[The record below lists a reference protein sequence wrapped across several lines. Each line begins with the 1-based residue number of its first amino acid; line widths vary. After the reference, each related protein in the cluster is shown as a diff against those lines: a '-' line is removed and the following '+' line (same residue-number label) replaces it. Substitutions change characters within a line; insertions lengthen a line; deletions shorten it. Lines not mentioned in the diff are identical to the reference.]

1 MNKRLQ
7 QALVAA
13 FLSASLLNSKVS
25 AQVTKPQWPQIT
37 QQNKP
42 WARWWWQ
49 GSAVTP
55 KGLTWMME
63 EYQKVGLGGLEITPI
78 YGVKGSEKQFIDFL
92 SPKWVDMLKFTLAE
106 GQRLGLGIDMAMASG
121 WPFGGPWVTNE
132 DASKYVAHKTYQLKT
147 GAQLAE
153 KIEFIQAPIVRVEG
167 EKIDISKLKEPVASN
182 PDLQLHAFDQVRF
195 QKPLPL
201 QALIAYSDQGSKLDL
216 TSKVATDGKLNWKAP
231 AGNWTLYAIFE
242 GWHGKMVERAGPGGE
257 GYAIDHFSHQATTN
271 YLKHFDEA
279 FKGSD
284 LSKIRSFFNDSYEVD
299 DASGEAS
306 WTPLFFEAFK
316 KRRGYELKDYLPA
329 LFGKKESDLDKRVL
343 CDYRETISDLLLD
356 NYTKTWHTWAK
367 ERGALIRNQAHGSP
381 ANILDLYAATDIP
394 EIEGTDIFRIKFA
407 SSAANV
413 TGKPLISSESATWEN
428 EHFISKLGDVKKRM
442 DLFLLGGVNHTFY
455 HGVNYTPQEAAWPGW
470 LFYAAVHFTP
480 NNTFWTDFSK
490 LNNYV
495 AHVQSFMQ
503 QGKPNN
509 DVLLYLPIYDT
520 FSKPGKSLLQHFDG
534 IDHGFKGTVLEEGA
548 VALQRRGYS
557 FDFISDRQ
565 ILQTASQDRFV
576 VTGGINYQT
585 IVVPACEYIPL
596 ETFQKLFDL
605 AKNGANIVLFK
616 KAPND
621 ISGLKDLEEH
631 RKTFKA
637 MLAQLTFNDTQVSG
651 VKRAAIGKGAF
662 VLSDDLDKA
671 LSFSGVARETMVD
684 QGFEVIRRKYD
695 KGCNYFVVN
704 GSEKAID
711 GWINI
716 QTDARSVAVFNPMT
730 EQTGYASVLS
740 NNSGSTKVY
749 VQLAPGESCILQT
762 SAELQKGAV
771 FPYAKMV
778 TKPQEVKG
786 TWDVK
791 FIKGGPVLP
800 APTKTSKLSS
810 WTEFNDPNAK
820 NFSGTAKYTISVK
833 KPVGKVDAWQLD
845 LGDAQESVN
854 VKLNGKVIGTAIGPE
869 YKFEIPAE
877 LFGEEN
883 TLEVEVSNSMANRI
897 IYMDQHQMPWKKFY
911 NINMPAHLP
920 ANRGADGKFSAEKW
934 SPKTSGL
941 TSPVT
946 LTGVKYINPQV
957 LP

>member
-7 QALVAA
+7 QILIAA
-13 FLSASLLNSKVS
+13 FLIAPLLKSDVS
-25 AQVTKPQWPQIT
+25 AQVINPQWPQIT

-55 KGLTWMME
+55 KGLTWMMQ

-78 YGVKGSEKQFIDFL
+78 YGVKGAENQFIDFL
-92 SPKWVDMLKFTLAE
+92 SPKWIDMLKFTLAE

-132 DASKYVAHKTYQLKT
+132 DASKYVAHKTYQLKA
-147 GAQLAE
+147 GEKLNE
-153 KIEFIQAPIVRVEG
+153 KIEFIQTPIVRVEG
-167 EKIDISKLKEPVASN
+167 EKIDISKLKEPIASN
-182 PDLQLHAFDQVRF
+182 PNLQLHAFDQVRF

-201 QALIAYSDQGSKLDL
+201 QALIAYSDRGLKTDL
-216 TSKVATDGKLNWKAP
+216 TAKVGADGKLDWKAP

-257 GYAIDHFSHQATTN
+257 GYAIDHFSHQATSN

-279 FKGSD
+279 FKGSN
-284 LSKIRSFFNDSYEVD
+284 LTKIRSFFNDSYEVD

-306 WTPLFFEAFK
+306 WTPLFFEEFK
-316 KRRGYELKDYLPA
+316 KRRGYELKDHLPA
-329 LFGKKESDLDKRVL
+329 LFSKNYTDQDKRVL

-356 NYTKTWHTWAK
+356 NYTKTWHEWAQK
-367 ERGALIRNQAHGSP
+367 RGGLIRNQAHGSP

-428 EHFISKLGDVKKRM
+428 EHFLSKLGDVKKRM
-442 DLFLLGGVNHTFY
+442 DIFLLGGVNHTFY
-455 HGVNYTPQEAAWPGW
+455 HGVNYTPQDAAWPGW

-480 NNTFWTDFSK
+480 NNTFWDDFSK

-503 QGKPNN
+503 QGKANN
-509 DVLLYLPIYDT
+509 DVLLYLPIYDA

-534 IDHGFKGTVLEEGA
+534 IDHGFKGTVLEESA
-548 VALQRRGYS
+548 IALQRKGYG

-565 ILQTASQDRFV
+565 IEQTTSKNELIA
-576 VTGGINYQT
+576 TGGVTYQT
-585 IVVPACEYIPL
+585 VVVPACEYIPL
-596 ETFQKLFDL
+596 ETFNKLFDL

-616 KAPND
+616 KAPDD
-621 ISGLKDLEEH
+621 ISGLKDLELK
-631 RKTFKA
+631 RKAFKA
-637 MLAQLTFNDTQVSG
+637 MLAQLQFKDTPVSG

-662 VLSDDLDKA
+662 VLSEDLDKA
-671 LSFSGVARETMVD
+671 LSFSGVARESMVD
-684 QGFEVIRRKYD
+684 QGLAVIRRKYN
-695 KGCNYFVVN
+695 KGAYYFLVN
-704 GSEKAID
+704 NSERGVD
-711 GWINI
+711 GWVNL
-716 QTDARSVAVFNPMT
+716 QTAAKSVAVFNPMT
-730 EQTGYASVLS
+730 EKTGYAAVANVNDASV
-740 NNSGSTKVY
+740 KVY
-749 VQLAPGESCILQT
+749 LQLAAGESCILQT
-762 SAELQKGAV
+762 SEEVQKGAIY
-771 FPYAKMV
+771 PYAKMV

-791 FIKGGPVLP
+791 FVKGGPVLP
-800 APTKTSKLSS
+800 EPVKTSKLMS
-810 WTEFNDPNAK
+810 WTEFADPNAK
-820 NFSGTAKYTISVK
+820 NFSGTAKYSISVK
-833 KPVGKVDAWQLD
+833 KPVGEADAWQLD
-845 LGDAQESVN
+845 LGNAQESVN
-854 VKLNGKVIGTAIGPE
+854 VKLNGKVVGTAIGPD

-877 LFGEEN
+877 LFGEDN
-883 TLEVEVSNSMANRI
+883 LLEIEVSNSMANRI
-897 IYMDQHQMPWKKFY
+897 IYMDQQNMPWKKFY

-920 ANRGADGKFSAEKW
+920 ENRGVDGKFSAKNW
-934 SPKTSGL
+934 TPRASGL
-941 TSPVT
+941 TSPAT
-946 LTGVKYINPQV
+946 LTGVKRINPQV
-957 LP
+957 IP